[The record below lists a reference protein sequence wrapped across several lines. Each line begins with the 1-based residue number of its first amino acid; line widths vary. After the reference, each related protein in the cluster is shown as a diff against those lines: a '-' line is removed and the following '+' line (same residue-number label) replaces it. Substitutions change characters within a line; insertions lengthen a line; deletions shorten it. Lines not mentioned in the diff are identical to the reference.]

1 MFFNIFRSSIGKKTV
16 MAVTGL
22 GLLGFVIVHLL
33 GNLQIF
39 LGPAWLNGYSE
50 HLEDLPF
57 LLIPARI
64 VLASMLLV
72 HMATAMVLTVQ
83 NKRAR
88 PVPYSAE
95 DTVQATLASRTMIF
109 TGSAVLLFIIYHLLH
124 YTWGIA
130 HPQYFHFEDSEG
142 HHDVYSMVVL
152 SFQDIKISATYLLAL
167 LVLSVHLGHGLSSF
181 LQSLG
186 LTPSG
191 ATKKIRKIGTALG
204 WLIFAGYASIPVAVL
219 SGLLKPG
226 GG

>member
-1 MFFNIFRSSIGKKTV
+1 

-22 GLLGFVIVHLL
+22 GLLGFVVVHLL

-39 LGPAWLNGYSE
+39 LGPVWLNDYSE

-72 HMATAMVLTVQ
+72 HIATAVALTVQ
-83 NKRAR
+83 NKKAR
-88 PVPYSAE
+88 PEPYAAE

-109 TGSAVLLFIIYHLLH
+109 TGLGVFLFIVYHLMH
-124 YTWGIA
+124 YTWGVL
-130 HPQYFHFEDSEG
+130 HPQYFHFQDAEG

-152 SFQDIKISATYLLAL
+152 SFQDIKISGVYLLAL
-167 LVLSVHLGHGLSSF
+167 LVLSVHLGHGASSF
-181 LQSLG
+181 LQTLG
-186 LTPSG
+186 LTPEGS
-191 ATKKIRKIGTALG
+191 AHKIKKIGTMFG
-204 WLIFAGYASIPVAVL
+204 WLIFAAYASIPVAAL
-219 SGLLKPG
+219 AGFLKPLQG